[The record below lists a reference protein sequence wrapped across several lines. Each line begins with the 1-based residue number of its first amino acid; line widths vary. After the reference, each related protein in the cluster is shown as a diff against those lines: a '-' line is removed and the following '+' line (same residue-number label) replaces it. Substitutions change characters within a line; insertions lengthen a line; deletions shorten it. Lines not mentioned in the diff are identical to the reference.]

1 MPLEALIFY
10 VLALVSLV
18 SGAVVVLSRN
28 ALYSALGLIVA
39 LLAMSMLFL
48 QLGAGFLAAIQVL
61 VYAGAV
67 MVLFVF
73 IIMLLNLAQTT
84 DRRVTA
90 LPGKL
95 LGTALLGVI
104 FAAIVA
110 AVRGVVRTAG
120 VPEAGEGFGGVVAV
134 GRVLFGE
141 YLLPFELSGILL
153 LAAILGTIVIARRK
167 A

>member
-1 MPLEALIFY
+1 MPLDAFIFY
-10 VLALVSLV
+10 VLALVSLT
-18 SGAVVVLSRN
+18 SAAVVVLSRN
-28 ALYSALGLIVA
+28 ALYSALGLIVT

-90 LPGKL
+90 VPGKL
-95 LGTALLGVI
+95 LGTVLLGVV
-104 FAAIVA
+104 FVAIVA
-110 AVRGVVRTAG
+110 AVRGVVRTARL
-120 VPEAGEGFGGVVAV
+120 PEAGDGFGGVVAV